1 MVTWLIRMLYGLA
14 GSLHAQ
20 GDHHMCRHDRPK
32 LVVSVP
38 EISTGVGIFDPEAE
52 MRLLAACLADA
63 YRQDSSNAALARELR
78 ATFLALPPAP
88 EEPDALDL
96 LRARYIDRRRE
107 EESRY

>member
-1 MVTWLIRMLYGLA
+1 
-14 GSLHAQ
+14 LHAQ
-20 GDHHMCRHDRPK
+20 GDDHMCRHDRPK
-32 LVVSVP
+32 LVVSVQ
-38 EISTGVGIFDPEAE
+38 EISTGGGDFDPEAE
-52 MRLLAACLADA
+52 MRQLAACLADA

-78 ATFLALPPAP
+78 ATLLALPPAP

>member
-1 MVTWLIRMLYGLA
+1 
-14 GSLHAQ
+14 
-20 GDHHMCRHDRPK
+20 MCRHDRPK

-38 EISTGVGIFDPEAE
+38 EISTGGGGFDPETE
-52 MRLLAACLADA
+52 TRRLAACLADA

-78 ATFLALPPAP
+78 ATLLALPPAP